1 MEGGV
6 SEQSDKIAEAVER
19 HADLI
24 LKASGSA
31 LRNYTLP
38 KNRKAILAAVLDLYE
53 EAYRTGAKFVMDS
66 KDTPPMTTCGKE
78 TEMMDEAALEFRPD
92 YKGRFDEIV
101 ARFNRRNDP
110 AAMLPELLSTFRP
123 LMPKRG

>member
-6 SEQSDKIAEAVER
+6 SEQSDMIAEAVER

-66 KDTPPMTTCGKE
+66 KEPHP
-78 TEMMDEAALEFRPD
+78 
-92 YKGRFDEIV
+92 
-101 ARFNRRNDP
+101 
-110 AAMLPELLSTFRP
+110 
-123 LMPKRG
+123 

>member
-31 LRNYTLP
+31 LRHYDP
-38 KNRKAILAAVLDLYE
+38 KGRPRRAILAAVLDLYE

-66 KDTPPMTTCGKE
+66 KDT
-78 TEMMDEAALEFRPD
+78 RP
-92 YKGRFDEIV
+92 
-101 ARFNRRNDP
+101 
-110 AAMLPELLSTFRP
+110 
-123 LMPKRG
+123 